1 MQHGCPSRPR
11 RARSGQR
18 TPATRPS
25 RTWVAHVARPAVA
38 SIAVL
43 ALALGACAT
52 SPLRNGA
59 EPVVTAPVRV
69 IERRAARPAPDTEH
83 RDELVVATGDGEAR
97 GDEAR
102 ADHRT
107 IDATLGALFER
118 ARTLVEAASGT
129 DLSSVTL
136 RLASDEAILAEVSVE
151 TRRLVRGQLGD
162 GPLAERLLESLVRG
176 QIGTYAALYAGRHRT
191 VMVSRTVLAS
201 YLDSLPGGAASRD
214 EALLVLMLH
223 ELVHA
228 ADDVRHDIHADRA
241 LDFRASFAQ
250 SAVYEGHAQWL
261 TREIC
266 RREGC
271 LGGLDALDAFMFDDV
286 GGAHAARAGGGRV
299 TSGTVEPRRTGT
311 TGHRPSPL
319 DRNLLE
325 YSYVEGER
333 FVAALAAREDGAAL
347 VQRSLAA
354 PPHDPL
360 QILDPE
366 SFPDT
371 ARERRNRRLLD
382 VAANVDHPWTTGPD
396 ARVPVA
402 TSPLKGVDLRGDPA
416 RRAAAVDG
424 FTRLVTAM
432 VAVQFHDPD
441 ERARPPIEVTLMRTD
456 RPDTARL
463 FADTLHAHARLPG
476 ATVPRDGRAGG
487 DASDRPD
494 DADRSAGA
502 TGTDETVRRARLLRT
517 ELSMP
522 EGDVWRTVVASGG
535 HVVVQASG
543 RTRSSE
549 AIDAYVLDVLDA
561 LLADEPA

>member
-1 MQHGCPSRPR
+1 MQHGRPSRPR
-11 RARSGQR
+11 RDRSGR
-18 TPATRPS
+18 IPVTRPP
-25 RTWVAHVARPAVA
+25 RTRAAHVVRPAVA
-38 SIAVL
+38 SVAGL
-43 ALALGACAT
+43 TLALGACST
-52 SPLRNGA
+52 SPLRTGT
-59 EPVVTAPVRV
+59 EPVASASVRV
-69 IERRAARPAPDTEH
+69 VERRAARLAPATEH
-83 RDELVVATGDGEAR
+83 RDGVVAAARDGEVR
-97 GDEAR
+97 GDEVRDDDR
-102 ADHRT
+102 A

-129 DLSSVTL
+129 DLSPVTL
-136 RLASDEAILAEVSVE
+136 RLASDAAILAEVSLE

-191 VMVSRTVLAS
+191 VLVSRTVLSS
-201 YLDSLPGGAASRD
+201 YLDSLPGGTAPRD

-228 ADDVRHDIHADRA
+228 ADDVRHRIHADRA

-261 TREIC
+261 TRAIC

-271 LGGLDALDAFMFDDV
+271 LGGLDALDAFMFDDAGV
-286 GGAHAARAGGGRV
+286 ARAARASGERV
-299 TSGTVEPRRTGT
+299 ASGVESRRPGT
-311 TGHRPSPL
+311 TGRRPSSL
-319 DRNLLE
+319 DRKLLE

-333 FVAALAAREDGAAL
+333 FVAALAARENGAAL

-360 QILDPE
+360 QILDPD
-366 SFPDT
+366 SFPNT

-382 VAANVDHPWTTGPD
+382 VAANVDHPWTTGSD

-476 ATVPRDGRAGG
+476 ATVPPDDRADG
-487 DASDRPD
+487 DASDSPD
-494 DADRSAGA
+494 DAERRAGA
-502 TGTDETVRRARLLRT
+502 GSAEEAIRRARLLRT
-517 ELSMP
+517 ALPTP
-522 EGDVWRTVVASGG
+522 EGVWRTAVASGG
-535 HVVVQASG
+535 RFAVQASG
-543 RTRSSE
+543 RARSSE

-561 LLADEPA
+561 LLAAEPA

>member
-1 MQHGCPSRPR
+1 MQHGRPSRPR
-11 RARSGQR
+11 RDRSGR
-18 TPATRPS
+18 IPVTRPP
-25 RTWVAHVARPAVA
+25 RTRAAHVVRPAVA
-38 SIAVL
+38 SVAGL
-43 ALALGACAT
+43 TLALGACST
-52 SPLRNGA
+52 SPLRTGT
-59 EPVVTAPVRV
+59 EPVASASVRV
-69 IERRAARPAPDTEH
+69 VERRAARLAPATEH
-83 RDELVVATGDGEAR
+83 RDGVVAAARDGEVR
-97 GDEAR
+97 GDEVRDDDR
-102 ADHRT
+102 A

-129 DLSSVTL
+129 DLSPVTL
-136 RLASDEAILAEVSVE
+136 RLASDAAILAEVSLE

-191 VMVSRTVLAS
+191 VLVSRTVLSS
-201 YLDSLPGGAASRD
+201 YLDSLPGGTAPRD

-228 ADDVRHDIHADRA
+228 ADDIRHDIHADRA

-271 LGGLDALDAFMFDDV
+271 LGGLDALDAFMFDDAGV
-286 GGAHAARAGGGRV
+286 AHAARAGGGRGA
-299 TSGTVEPRRTGT
+299 SGNAAPHRGGT
-311 TGHRPSPL
+311 AGHRPSPL
-319 DRNLLE
+319 DRKPARVLLRRGRAVRDG
-325 YSYVEGER
+325 SGR
-333 FVAALAAREDGAAL
+333 AGGRGGPRAATARRPAARSAADP
-347 VQRSLAA
+347 RSGQLPGRRARAPQPPAA
-354 PPHDPL
+354 RRG
-360 QILDPE
+360 
-366 SFPDT
+366 
-371 ARERRNRRLLD
+371 RERR
-382 VAANVDHPWTTGPD
+382 
-396 ARVPVA
+396 
-402 TSPLKGVDLRGDPA
+402 SPLDRRAGRARRGGDLAAQGVDLRDDPA

-476 ATVPRDGRAGG
+476 ATVPPDDRADG
-487 DASDRPD
+487 DASDSPD
-494 DADRSAGA
+494 DAERRAGA
-502 TGTDETVRRARLLRT
+502 GSAEEAVRRARLLRT
-517 ELSMP
+517 ALPMP
-522 EGDVWRTVVASGG
+522 EGDVWRTALASGD
-535 HVVVQASG
+535 HFVVQASG
-543 RTRSSE
+543 RARSSE

-561 LLADEPA
+561 LLAAEPA